1 MGIETV
7 IEFGSNIG
15 INLDAYRTLLPEAH
29 LSAVEINPKAV
40 LELKQNQTLIKFIL
54 NLYLTLK

>member
-29 LSAVEINPKAV
+29 LSAVEITLAV
-40 LELKQNQTLIKFIL
+40 LELKQIKTLIKFIL